1 MSKNILFAALLFFT
15 KTIAADTIPTAERL
29 AWFQDAKLGIFIHWG
44 IYAVDGIDESWS
56 FYNGM
61 ISHEDYMK
69 QLDGFTAAKYDPA
82 FWAKTIRESG
92 AKYAVL
98 TSKHHDGVALWDTKM
113 GEKLSTATRT
123 PARRDVFSPFCS
135 ALRKEGLKVGCYY
148 SLLDWSHP
156 DYDGFLK
163 EKPRYS
169 GDSLRFERFL
179 GFMNG
184 QLDELM
190 RLENPDLWW
199 FDGDWEHDAKTWHA
213 PQIRKKLLDFNPKT
227 IINSRLQGYGD
238 YATPE
243 SSLPLKKPD
252 GAAWELCMT
261 LNENWGY
268 QPTDRRYKSAGQV
281 IQIFANCL
289 SKGGNLLLDIAPR
302 ADGTIPDEQL
312 LVLKNLGRWTKK
324 HAEAIYGTTAGLPAG
339 LFDGPTAFSKN
350 GEKLFLFLPK
360 GQFGQVMLR
369 GLDRKIN
376 RAYVVGSGQKLETEV
391 YLKPYWQAAPGVVFI
406 DLPQKLVD
414 EEMTVI
420 CLVLGKKE

>member
-1 MSKNILFAALLFFT
+1 MKKLLLFAFLLLAQT
-15 KTIAADTIPTAERL
+15 LPADTIPPRL
-29 AWFQDAKLGIFIHWG
+29 QWFADAKLGIFIHWG

-69 QLDGFTAAKYDPA
+69 QLDGFTAAKYDPG

-113 GEKLSTATRT
+113 GDRLSVVARS
-123 PARRDVFSPFCS
+123 PARRDVLTPFFS
-135 ALRKEGLKVGCYY
+135 ALKKEGLKVGCYF

-156 DYDGFLK
+156 DYPGFIGG
-163 EKPRYS
+163 KPRYEK
-169 GDSLRFERFL
+169 DSARFERFL
-179 GFMNG
+179 TFMNG
-184 QLDELM
+184 QLDELA

-199 FDGDWEHDAKTWHA
+199 FDGDWEHSAQEWHA
-213 PQIRKKLLDFNPKT
+213 PQIRQKLLDFNPKT
-227 IINSRLQGYGD
+227 VINSRLAGSGD

-243 SSLPLKKPD
+243 CSLPLKRPD
-252 GAAWELCMT
+252 GPAWELCLT

-268 QPTDRRYKSAGQV
+268 QPTDHRYKSAGQV
-281 IQIFANCL
+281 IQIFANCI

-302 ADGTIPDEQL
+302 ADGTFPDEQL
-312 LVLKNLGRWTKK
+312 EVLKKLGRWTQK
-324 HAEAIYGTTAGLPAG
+324 HAEAIYGTSPGLAPG
-339 LFDGPTAFSKN
+339 LFDGPSTYSKN

-360 GQFGQVMLR
+360 GHYGEIMVR
-369 GLDRKIN
+369 GLERKVN
-376 RAYVVGSGQKLETEV
+376 RAYVVGGGQKLQTEV
-391 YLKPYWQAAPGVVFI
+391 YLKPYWQSAPGVLFI

-420 CLVLGKKE
+420 CLMLGK